1 VGADGLK
8 VNVGASA
15 RSFKPPKAGGGGVE
29 PSESDMVAEEIHNL
43 RFTQHTWCVTSRF
56 RSKRARNV
64 WQQLA
69 DGTKILDFVKV
80 HALHWPTAPTNNTA
94 HSAVA

>member
-1 VGADGLK
+1 MGADGLK

-56 RSKRARNV
+56 RSKPPWCAREMCGSS
-64 WQQLA
+64 WPMAQ
-69 DGTKILDFVKV
+69 KFWIL
-80 HALHWPTAPTNNTA
+80 
-94 HSAVA
+94 